1 MISKTA
7 PPLDPASPSP
17 MSEFRIK
24 KARPIATE
32 ISVPGDK
39 SISHRAIMFAA
50 LSNGTCGITG
60 FLPSGDCLSTAA
72 AFRSMGVKIEFL
84 NEDDSTWEPDET
96 GKGPDRVI
104 VHGRGLQLRAPS
116 GPIDC
121 GNSGTTMRL
130 MSGILAGQN
139 FSSVLTGDESLSKRP
154 MKRVTEPLT
163 LMSATVEG
171 TGPKETPPLTVH
183 GHSSLKPITYT
194 LPMASAQVKSAIL
207 LAGLYANGKTTVI
220 EPEVTRNHTE
230 TMLRHFRVKTVREG
244 KAISIYGGQ
253 VPESCD
259 FHVPG
264 DISSAAFWLV
274 AAAIQPGSE
283 LIIKGVGLNQ
293 TRTGILKV
301 LIRMGA
307 QIAEDVTTGMDG
319 EPCGTLT
326 IRGGNLKGTIIEGAE
341 IPNVIDELP
350 ILAVAA
356 AFAHGKTIIRD
367 AKELRVKETDRISAV
382 VGNLRQFGVDVREL
396 EDGMEIEGSK
406 GEPLSAGKVTS
417 FGDHR
422 IAMAFAIAGLFSNG
436 ESVIS
441 DVECV
446 NTSYPGFAEH
456 LRLFQS
462 KQVSGSGNTPVIDR
476 PPGALSTTPA
486 ASSHS

>member
-1 MISKTA
+1 
-7 PPLDPASPSP
+7 
-17 MSEFRIK
+17 MSEFRVK

-50 LSNGTCGITG
+50 LSNGPCTITG
-60 FLPSGDCLSTAA
+60 FLPSGDCLSTAT
-72 AFRSMGVKIEFL
+72 AFRSMGVEIEFL
-84 NEDDSTWEPDET
+84 NDDDSTWVPDET
-96 GKGPDRVI
+96 GHGPQRVI
-104 VHGRGLQLRAPS
+104 VHGRGLQLQAPA

-130 MSGILAGQN
+130 MAGILAGQN
-139 FSSVLTGDESLSKRP
+139 FCSVLTGDESLSKRP
-154 MKRVTEPLT
+154 MRRVIEPLS
-163 LMSATVEG
+163 LMGVTIEG
-171 TGPKETPPLTVH
+171 TGSRETPPLTLY
-183 GHSSLKPITYT
+183 GRSSLKPLVYR

-207 LAGLYANGKTTVI
+207 LAGLYANGKSTVI
-220 EPEVTRNHTE
+220 EPEITRNHTE
-230 TMLRHFRVKTVREG
+230 TMLRHFGVKTVRED
-244 KAISIYGGQ
+244 KSISIYGGQ
-253 VPESCD
+253 TPESQD

-283 LIIKGVGLNQ
+283 LFIKGVGLNP

-307 QIAEDVTTGMDG
+307 QIAEDVTTGANS
-319 EPCGTLT
+319 EPAGTLT
-326 IRGGNLKGTIIEGAE
+326 IRGGNLKCTIIEGAE

-382 VGNLRQFGVDVREL
+382 VENLRHFGVVVKEL
-396 EDGMEIEGSK
+396 ADGMEIEGSK
-406 GEPLSAGKVTS
+406 GEPLTAGKVTS

-422 IAMAFAIAGLFSNG
+422 IAMAFSIAGLFSHG
-436 ESVIS
+436 ESIIS

-462 KQVSGSGNTPVIDR
+462 KQVSGEGSTPVIDR
-476 PPGALSTTPA
+476 PPGSLSAPPSA
-486 ASSHS
+486 RPDNPHSTK

>member
-1 MISKTA
+1 
-7 PPLDPASPSP
+7 
-17 MSEFRIK
+17 MSEYRVR

-32 ISVPGDK
+32 LIVPGDK
-39 SISHRAIMFAA
+39 SISHRSIMFAS
-50 LSNGTCGITG
+50 LSNGPCTITG

-72 AFRSMGVKIEFL
+72 AFRAMGVKIEML
-84 NEDDSTWEPDET
+84 NEDDSIWQPNET
-96 GKGPDRVI
+96 GHGPHRVI
-104 VHGRGLQLRAPS
+104 VAGQGLKLQAPA

-130 MSGILAGQN
+130 LSGILAGQT
-139 FSSVLTGDESLSKRP
+139 FTSVLTGDESLSKRP
-154 MKRVTEPLT
+154 MQRVTAPLA
-163 LMSATVEG
+163 LMGATFAG

-183 GHSSLKPITYT
+183 GKPPLQAITYT

-207 LAGLYANGKTTVI
+207 LAGLYAEGKTTVI
-220 EPEVTRNHTE
+220 EPELTRNHTE
-230 TMLRHFRVKTVREG
+230 TMLRHFRVKTVRDG

-253 VPESCD
+253 VPESRD

-274 AAAIQPGSE
+274 AAAVQPGSE
-283 LIIKGVGLNQ
+283 LIIKGVGLNE

-301 LIRMGA
+301 LVRMGA
-307 QIAEDVTTGMDG
+307 QIAEDVLTGIDG

-326 IRGGNLKGTIIEGAE
+326 IRGGGLKATTIAGAE

-356 AFAHGKTIIRD
+356 ALAKGTTIIRD

-382 VGNLRQFGVDVREL
+382 VENLKHFGVEVKEL
-396 EDGMEIEGSK
+396 YDGMEITGS
-406 GEPLSAGKVTS
+406 GGAPLTAGKVTS

-422 IAMAFAIAGLFSNG
+422 IAMAFAIAGLFCEG

-441 DVECV
+441 DVDCV

-456 LRLFQS
+456 LRYFQS
-462 KQVSGSGNTPVIDR
+462 RHVSGQDLTPVIDR
-476 PPGALSTTPA
+476 PPGSLSAPA
-486 ASSHS
+486 

>member
-1 MISKTA
+1 
-7 PPLDPASPSP
+7 
-17 MSEFRIK
+17 MSEFHVR
-24 KARPIATE
+24 KAQPIATE
-32 ISVPGDK
+32 LIVPGDK

-50 LSNGTCGITG
+50 LSNGPCEITG

-72 AFRSMGVKIEFL
+72 AFRSMGVSIEFL
-84 NEDDSTWEPDET
+84 NQDDSAWTPRKD
-96 GKGPDRVI
+96 GQGPHRVI
-104 VHGRGLQLRAPS
+104 VHGRGLKLSAPP
-116 GPIDC
+116 GPVDC

-130 MSGILAGQN
+130 LSGILAGQD
-139 FSSVLTGDESLSKRP
+139 FSTVMTGDESLSKRP
-154 MKRVTEPLT
+154 MQRVTEPLS
-163 LMSATVEG
+163 LMGASFEG

-183 GHSSLKPITYT
+183 GHPGLKPVTYT

-207 LAGLYANGKTTVI
+207 LAGLYADGKTTVI

-253 VPESCD
+253 VPESRN

-274 AAAIQPGSE
+274 AAAAQPGSE
-283 LIIKGVGLNQ
+283 LLIKGVGLNE

-307 QIAEDVTTGMDG
+307 QIAEDVLTGADG

-326 IRGGNLKGTIIEGAE
+326 IRGSGLKGTVIEGAE

-350 ILAVAA
+350 ILAVAGA
-356 AFAHGKTIIRD
+356 LAHGTTIIRD

-382 VGNLRQFGVDVREL
+382 VGNLRQFGVEVKEL
-396 EDGMEIEGSK
+396 FDGMEITGS
-406 GEPLSAGKVTS
+406 GGQPLAGGKVTS

-422 IAMAFAIAGLFSNG
+422 IAMAFAIAGLFSEN

-441 DVECV
+441 DVDCV
-446 NTSYPGFAEH
+446 NTSYPGFADH

-462 KQVSGSGNTPVIDR
+462 KEVSSLRQTAVIDR
-476 PPGALSTTPA
+476 LPGPAAA
-486 ASSHS
+486 ASSSASAPT

>member
-1 MISKTA
+1 MY
-7 PPLDPASPSP
+7 
-17 MSEFRIK
+17 RVR

-32 ISVPGDK
+32 LSVPGDK
-39 SISHRAIMFAA
+39 SISHRAIMFSA
-50 LSNGTCGITG
+50 LSNGTCEITG

-72 AFRSMGVKIEFL
+72 AFRAMGVKIEFL
-84 NEDDSTWEPDET
+84 NADDTPWTLDEDQPL
-96 GKGPDRVI
+96 GPHRVI
-104 VHGRGLQLRAPS
+104 VHGGGLHLAAPS
-116 GPIDC
+116 GPVDC

-130 MSGILAGQN
+130 LSGILAGQN
-139 FSSVLTGDESLSKRP
+139 FTTTLTGDESLSKRP
-154 MKRVTEPLT
+154 MKRVTEPLS
-163 LMSATVEG
+163 LMGAKFDATG
-171 TGPKETPPLTVH
+171 AKETPPLTVH
-183 GHSSLKPITYT
+183 GTQNLRAISYT

-207 LAGLYANGKTTVI
+207 LAGLYTDGKTTVI
-220 EPEVTRNHTE
+220 EPEITRNHTE
-230 TMLRHFRVKTVREG
+230 TMLAHFRVKTVRDD

-253 VPESCD
+253 VPESRD

-283 LIIKGVGLNQ
+283 LIIKGVGLNP

-307 QIAEDVTTGMDG
+307 QIAEDILTGADG

-326 IRGGNLKGTIIEGAE
+326 IRGGGLKGTIIEGGE

-356 AFAHGKTIIRD
+356 ALAHGKTIIRD

-382 VGNLRQFGVDVREL
+382 VENLKHFGVEVREL
-396 EDGMEIEGSK
+396 FDGMEITGSA
-406 GEPLSAGKVTS
+406 GQPLRGGKVTS

-422 IAMAFAIAGLFSNG
+422 IAMAFSIAGLFSEG

-446 NTSYPGFAEH
+446 NTSYPGFADH
-456 LRLFQS
+456 LALFQS
-462 KQVSGSGNTPVIDR
+462 REVSGSGNTPVIDR
-476 PPGALSTTPA
+476 LPSSLSLK
-486 ASSHS
+486 S

>member
-1 MISKTA
+1 
-7 PPLDPASPSP
+7 
-17 MSEFRIK
+17 MSEFRVR

-32 ISVPGDK
+32 LSVPGDK

-50 LSNGTCGITG
+50 LSNGVCEITG

-72 AFRSMGVKIEFL
+72 AFRAMGVKIEFL
-84 NEDDSTWEPDET
+84 KADDSAWEPRND
-96 GKGPDRVI
+96 GRGPHRVM
-104 VHGRGLQLRAPS
+104 VHGKGLQLQAPA

-130 MSGILAGQN
+130 LSGILAGQD
-139 FSSVLTGDESLSKRP
+139 FTTLLIGDESLSKRP
-154 MKRVTEPLT
+154 MKRVTEPLS
-163 LMSATVEG
+163 LMGARFEG
-171 TGPKETPPLTVH
+171 TGPKETPPLKVH
-183 GHSSLKPITYT
+183 GHSGLKPIIYT

-207 LAGLYANGKTTVI
+207 LAGLYADGKTTVI
-220 EPEVTRNHTE
+220 EPELTRNHTE
-230 TMLRHFRVKTVREG
+230 TMLRHFRVKTVRDG

-253 VPESCD
+253 VPESRD

-283 LIIKGVGLNQ
+283 LLIKGVGLNE

-301 LIRMGA
+301 LLRMGA
-307 QIAEDVTTGMDG
+307 HIAEDVLTGTDG
-319 EPCGTLT
+319 EPSGTLT
-326 IRGGNLKGTIIEGAE
+326 IRGGGLKGTTIEGSE

-367 AKELRVKETDRISAV
+367 AKELRVKETDRISTV
-382 VGNLRQFGVDVREL
+382 VENLKAFGVEVREL
-396 EDGMEIEGSK
+396 FDGMEITGSS
-406 GEPLSAGKVTS
+406 GEPLTAGKVNS

-422 IAMAFAIAGLFSNG
+422 IAMAFAIAGLFSEG

-441 DVECV
+441 DVDCV
-446 NTSYPGFAEH
+446 DTSYPGFADH

-462 KQVSGSGNTPVIDR
+462 KEVSGSGHTPVIDR
-476 PPGALSTTPA
+476 PPGSLA
-486 ASSHS
+486 AHS

>member
-1 MISKTA
+1 
-7 PPLDPASPSP
+7 
-17 MSEFRIK
+17 MSEFRVR

-32 ISVPGDK
+32 LTVPGDK
-39 SISHRAIMFAA
+39 SISHRAIMFAS
-50 LSNGTCGITG
+50 LSNGSCEITG

-72 AFRSMGVKIEFL
+72 AFRAMGVRIEFF
-84 NEDDSTWEPDET
+84 NEDDSEWEPSEE
-96 GKGPDRVI
+96 GFGPHRVV
-104 VHGRGLQLRAPS
+104 VHGNGLKLSAPE
-116 GPIDC
+116 GPVDC

-130 MSGILAGQN
+130 LSGILAGQD
-139 FSSVLTGDESLSKRP
+139 FTTVMTGDESLSKRP
-154 MKRVTEPLT
+154 MKRVTEPLS
-163 LMSATVEG
+163 LMGARFEG

-183 GHSSLKPITYT
+183 GHPGLKPVNYT

-207 LAGLYANGKTTVI
+207 LAGLYADGKTTVI
-220 EPEVTRNHTE
+220 EPELTRNHTE

-253 VPESCD
+253 VPESRD

-274 AAAIQPGSE
+274 AAAVQPGSE
-283 LIIKGVGLNQ
+283 LIIKGVGLND

-307 QIAEDVTTGMDG
+307 QIAEDVKSGTDG

-326 IRGGNLKGTIIEGAE
+326 IRGGGLKATIIEGAE

-356 AFAHGKTIIRD
+356 ALAHGTTIIRD

-382 VGNLRQFGVDVREL
+382 VENLQHFGVKVKEL
-396 EDGMEIEGSK
+396 HDGMEITGSS
-406 GEPLSAGKVTS
+406 GEPLSGAKVGS

-422 IAMAFAIAGLFSNG
+422 IAMASAIAGLFSEG
-436 ESVIS
+436 ETVITGA
-441 DVECV
+441 ECV
-446 NTSYPGFAEH
+446 DTSYPGFAEH

-462 KQVSGSGNTPVIDR
+462 KQVSGDGHTPVIDR
-476 PPGALSTTPA
+476 VPGSLSVN
-486 ASSHS
+486 S

>member
-1 MISKTA
+1 
-7 PPLDPASPSP
+7 
-17 MSEFRIK
+17 MSEYRVK

-32 ISVPGDK
+32 ITVPGDK
-39 SISHRAIMFAA
+39 SISHRSIMFAA
-50 LSNGTCGITG
+50 LSNGTCEITG
-60 FLPSGDCLSTAA
+60 FLPSGDCLSTAT
-72 AFRSMGVKIEFL
+72 AFRSMGVKIDFL
-84 NEDDSTWEPDET
+84 NNDDSVWEPDET
-96 GKGPDRVI
+96 GHGPHRVI
-104 VHGRGLQLRAPS
+104 VQGRGLQLQAPA
-116 GPIDC
+116 GPVDC

-130 MSGILAGQN
+130 LSGILAGQD
-139 FSSVLTGDESLSKRP
+139 FSTVLTGDESLSKRP
-154 MKRVTEPLT
+154 MKRVTEPLS
-163 LMSATVEG
+163 LMGATFEG

-183 GHSSLKPITYT
+183 GHSGLKPITYT

-207 LAGLYANGKTTVI
+207 LAGLYTEGKTTVV
-220 EPEVTRNHTE
+220 EPEITRNHTE

-244 KAISIYGGQ
+244 MAISIYGGQ
-253 VPESCD
+253 VPESRD

-283 LIIKGVGLNQ
+283 LIIKGVGLNE

-307 QIAEDVTTGMDG
+307 QIAEDLTTGADG

-326 IRGGNLKGTIIEGAE
+326 IRGGGLKGTIIEGAE

-356 AFAHGKTIIRD
+356 ALAHGKTIIRD

-382 VGNLRQFGVDVREL
+382 VENLKHFGVEVREL
-396 EDGMEIEGSK
+396 FDGMEIEGSK
-406 GEPLSAGKVTS
+406 GEPLTAGKVTS

-422 IAMAFAIAGLFSNG
+422 IAMAFAIAGLFAEG
-436 ESVIS
+436 ESIIT
-441 DVECV
+441 DTDCV
-446 NTSYPGFAEH
+446 NTSYPGFAAH

-462 KQVSGSGNTPVIDR
+462 KQVSGSGHTPVIDR
-476 PPGALSTTPA
+476 PPGSLSNSPHA
-486 ASSHS
+486 